1 VVEVE
6 MSRAQVSMEY
16 IMIMGFVIIIS
27 IPLIIIYYDYT
38 ASSNDEIISR
48 QIYQV
53 AQKIIDAAE
62 SVYYLGEPSQTTLK
76 VHIPNQIVE
85 ATIEQEKEIVF
96 KMRTKSG
103 ITDIVQVSSVNI
115 TGTLPVTQ
123 GIHYITAKA
132 EEGKVSVSY
141 T

>member
-1 VVEVE
+1 
-6 MSRAQVSMEY
+6 MSKAQVSVEY
-16 IMIMGFVIIIS
+16 VIIMGFVAVIS

-38 ASSNDEIISR
+38 AASNDEIISR

-53 AQKIIDAAE
+53 AQKIVDAAE

-76 VHIPNQIVE
+76 VHIPNQIVQ

-96 KMRTKSG
+96 KMRTKAG

-115 TGTLPVTQ
+115 TGSLPITQ
-123 GIHYITAKA
+123 GIHYITVKA
-132 EEGKVSVSY
+132 EEGKVSLSY